1 ILHHYFWAAVPEA
14 GKRTVMLFSEAWC
27 IPPRNIQSFVS
38 DLIKRGEVAEANSIL
53 LNYASCAESEDAEAR
68 KRTAAGLSQLAELY
82 AKADPRLLNQALR
95 SLGIRLSVEQDVVLQ
110 GLISA
115 AFVRLCQEAA
125 AHRCFGAM
133 EQALDLVAGVESQR
147 PGIARDLRG
156 KMGIEQRVPEFL
168 EEALRAR
175 QVTAG

>member
-1 ILHHYFWAAVPEA
+1 
-14 GKRTVMLFSEAWC
+14 
-27 IPPRNIQSFVS
+27 
-38 DLIKRGEVAEANSIL
+38 
-53 LNYASCAESEDAEAR
+53 
-68 KRTAAGLSQLAELY
+68 
-82 AKADPRLLNQALR
+82 
-95 SLGIRLSVEQDVVLQ
+95 
-110 GLISA
+110 
-115 AFVRLCQEAA
+115 EAA

-175 QVTAG
+175 QVTAGLTNVLRLVPHQTMEHLAPRFNRCQLGEDAEHVANLAHDLGEEVLKYMRSAVRGGTITESVEMIGLLCRLDPQAVEVFLPARVRNFQRAAQDRIIRQISASGA